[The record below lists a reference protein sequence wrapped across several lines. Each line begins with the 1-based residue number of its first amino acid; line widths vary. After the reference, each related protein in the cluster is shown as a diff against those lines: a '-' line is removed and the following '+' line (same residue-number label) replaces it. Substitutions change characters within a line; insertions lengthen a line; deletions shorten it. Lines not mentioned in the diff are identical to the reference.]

1 MRTILLLAAV
11 LLLAGGCTRRV
22 TIASDPPGAR
32 VELDDD
38 LCGYTPLALHLDARV
53 RRLRLELPGHR
64 PVTGLLH
71 RRFDPKGLWGLAC
84 PPLFLLPG
92 VSLRLHDLYQVRLE
106 PGDDEDAR
114 GVVRP

>member
-1 MRTILLLAAV
+1 MKILLPLVAV
-11 LLLAGGCTRRV
+11 LLLAAGCTRRV

-38 LCGYTPLALHLDARV
+38 LCGYTPLTLHLDARV

-64 PVTGLLH
+64 PVSGLLH

-84 PPLFLLPG
+84 PPLLLLPG
-92 VSLRLHDLYQVRLE
+92 VSLRLHDLYLVPLE
-106 PGDDEDAR
+106 PGDAEDAR
-114 GVVRP
+114 GTLRP